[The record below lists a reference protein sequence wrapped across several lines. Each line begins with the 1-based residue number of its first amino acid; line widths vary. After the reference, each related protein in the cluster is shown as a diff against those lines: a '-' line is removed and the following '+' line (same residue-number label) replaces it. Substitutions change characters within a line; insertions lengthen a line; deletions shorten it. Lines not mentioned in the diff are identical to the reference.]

1 MTKTEYIEQTR
12 NEFMEIYSDNFP
24 VYVEDE
30 TEAFVAMMICR
41 DGGRFLYIIDMASPD
56 RQMNLESVQR
66 QMNIENMSK
75 DEAVS
80 YCNAISKKV
89 FNRPAPNLKDPRVD
103 ALESFF
109 EDYNSFCDHC
119 EGQVMAYVSTCEGK
133 SMHLPALE
141 DRLYRIHSLCN
152 RYCHVRMAYINRE
165 TELAII
171 VSLENDDTIREAEFY
186 DIKSN
191 PALLHDFMLEFYRVT
206 E

>member
-1 MTKTEYIEQTR
+1 MTKTEYIEQICD
-12 NEFMEIYSDNFP
+12 EFMEVYSDNFP

-30 TEAFVAMMICR
+30 KKAFVAMMICR

-66 QMNIENMSK
+66 QMNLETMSK
-75 DEAVS
+75 DEAVA
-80 YCNAISKKV
+80 YCNAIDTKV
-89 FNRPAPNLKDPRVD
+89 FRRQAPKLTDPRVD
-103 ALESFF
+103 ALESIF

-133 SMHLPALE
+133 SMRLPALE
-141 DRLYRIHSLCN
+141 DRVYRIHSACD
-152 RYCHVRMAYINRE
+152 RYCHVKMAYINKA
-165 TELAII
+165 TELAIL
-171 VSLENDDTIREAEFY
+171 VSLENDDTIREAEFH